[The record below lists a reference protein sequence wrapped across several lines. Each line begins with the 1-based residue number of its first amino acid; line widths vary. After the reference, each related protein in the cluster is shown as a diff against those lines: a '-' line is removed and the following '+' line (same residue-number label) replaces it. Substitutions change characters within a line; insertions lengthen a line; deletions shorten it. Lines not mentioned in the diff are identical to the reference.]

1 MTREDTDR
9 LFELIAVFRPAD
21 PKLKNRTLR
30 AAWALVLE
38 PYEVNDVRAAV
49 ADYFRTNKY
58 FPDVTDISSRCRQP
72 EKPVRTWTPG
82 GKERKDM
89 DKTFAWAE
97 EWHRELKRKGLPTL
111 RDAIAQGKT
120 PGEWALELERAGVWE

>member
-89 DKTFAWAE
+89 YKTIAWAE
-97 EWHRELKRKGLPTL
+97 EWHRELKRKGLQSL
-111 RDAIAQGKT
+111 HEAIAAGKT
-120 PGEWALELERAGVWE
+120 VSEWACELRAAGEFD